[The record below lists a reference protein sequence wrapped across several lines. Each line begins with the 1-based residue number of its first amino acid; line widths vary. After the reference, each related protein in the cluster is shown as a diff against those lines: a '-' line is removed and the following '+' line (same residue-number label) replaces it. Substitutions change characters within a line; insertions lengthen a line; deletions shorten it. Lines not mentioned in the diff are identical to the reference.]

1 MMNIEA
7 LHKELPVRIPAE
19 VSDRIQ
25 FCLRSYAD
33 QQMRFVIFLSKRI
46 DFDILKKAFRLVIY
60 NHPVFSFYYKEDSK
74 LSWWQKQETVDT
86 SLLLD
91 LVETNDEEETE
102 ISRFLTLEI
111 TPFGFPVVRAR
122 VIRNDNR
129 DIICINMNHTPTDG
143 AGLKEFVKKLAEIY
157 TRLITSA
164 EVEIKPEIN
173 GDRSLKQVT
182 AGFSLIQKL
191 KFMRE
196 GFKTPEKGLTWSFD
210 WAKTEKDNQKFFTF
224 LKIVPAEFAKIKAY
238 SKLNNATINDI
249 VLTAFIRAFESAG
262 QSNQIAAKPVIVP
275 VDLRKYKKADSDSP
289 ICSLTGSLI
298 CNIGRSSGNSFKETL
313 DLVRNEMNKK
323 KAAHSEM
330 NRIMQIS
337 VLSAFIPYNTLKEKL
352 MNVKMPPIPLV
363 TNVGIINEADIA
375 FDNIQV
381 EDAYMTGAISLQN
394 YFSMA
399 YCTFKNAVTF
409 SVGYSG
415 GEAQVTKVKAFLINL
430 KSELESIIEE

>member
-1 MMNIEA
+1 MNIEA
-7 LHKELPVRIPAE
+7 LHKELPERIPAE

-25 FCLRSYAD
+25 FFLRSYAD

-46 DFDILKKAFRLVIY
+46 DFDIFKTAFRLVIY
-60 NHPVFSFYYKEDSK
+60 THPVFSFYYKEDSK
-74 LSWWQKQETVDT
+74 LSWWQKQENVDP
-86 SLLLD
+86 SLLAD
-91 LVETNDEEETE
+91 LVETEGDAEIE

-111 TPFGFPVVRAR
+111 SPFGFPVVRAR

-157 TRLITSA
+157 TRLTTSA
-164 EVEIKPEIN
+164 EFEIKPQIN

-196 GFKTPEKGLTWSFD
+196 GFKAPGKGLTWSFD
-210 WAKTEKDNQKFFTF
+210 WAKTVDDNGKFFTL
-224 LKIVPAEFAKIKAY
+224 LKINPAVFANIKAY

-262 QSNQIAAKPVIVP
+262 QSNHIAAKPVIVP
-275 VDLRKYKKADSDSP
+275 VDLRKYRKAGPGSP
-289 ICSLTGSLI
+289 ICSLTGSLT
-298 CNIGRSSGNSFKETL
+298 CNIGRSVGNSFKETL
-313 DLVRNEMNKK
+313 GMVRTEMNKK
-323 KAAHSEM
+323 KAAHAEM

-337 VLSAFIPYNTLKEKL
+337 VLSAFVPYNTLKEKL

-375 FDNIQV
+375 FDNILV
-381 EDAYMTGAISLQN
+381 EDAYMTGAISLQD

-409 SVGYSG
+409 SIGYSG
-415 GEAQVTKVKAFLINL
+415 GEAQVAKVKAFLINFRT
-430 KSELESIIEE
+430 ELESIIAE